1 MITLKRR
8 LSPNIILK
16 VVVIGAP
23 HPLTAGQQLVCE
35 AVVGELEVAL
45 VVELHE
51 GGGVGV
57 ELLEVDVVHLRLL
70 RRVPTVLAHVHLRS
84 PLFVFIVVGDT
95 VDF

>member
-16 VVVIGAP
+16 VVYTAVKVVVIGSP

-70 RRVPTVLAHVHLRS
+70 RRVPTVLAHVHL
-84 PLFVFIVVGDT
+84 
-95 VDF
+95 